1 VLLLPNHRGTTL
13 ARNLNAGCGT
23 TVLAHKGVRVPAA
36 HPVPAADG
44 DNGSMVQSDD
54 VRIYLEEGAKRTFAV
69 ALDWP
74 GWGRSARTAEAAV
87 AALLAY
93 GDRYALVARAAGEPF
108 PTGAAAP
115 DPVDGATPADGAATG
130 RVDVVA
136 TVAGNATTDF
146 GAPGVVPPV
155 DLAGWDP
162 AEADRQCRLLQAAWD
177 RFDAVVA
184 GAPISLRKG
193 PRGGGRDRDAI
204 VEHVVGVE
212 PAYARKAG
220 LRRPAPKDRAG
231 LDALRADLVALL
243 RDSAGRPAPTT
254 GWPAPYVAR
263 RLAWH
268 ALDHAWEIE
277 DRTERP
283 GGPDQG

>member
-1 VLLLPNHRGTTL
+1 MT
-13 ARNLNAGCGT
+13 
-23 TVLAHKGVRVPAA
+23 
-36 HPVPAADG
+36 
-44 DNGSMVQSDD
+44 QSDD
-54 VRIYLEEGAKRTFAV
+54 VRGPLEVVRLYLEEGAKRTFAV

-74 GWGRSARTAEAAV
+74 GWGRSARTGEAAV
-87 AALLAY
+87 TALLAY
-93 GDRYALVARAAGEPF
+93 RDRYAPVARAAGEPF
-108 PTGAAAP
+108 PTEGG
-115 DPVDGATPADGAATG
+115 DGTAGG

-136 TVAGNATTDF
+136 TVGGNATTDF
-146 GAPGVVPPV
+146 GAPGVVPPL

-177 RFDAVVA
+177 RFDEVVA
-184 GAPISLRKG
+184 GAPASLRKG

-204 VEHVVGVE
+204 VDHVLGVE

-231 LDALRADLVALL
+231 LDALRADLTALL
-243 RDSAGRPAPTT
+243 HDSAGRPAPTT

-268 ALDHAWEIE
+268 VLDHAWEIE
-277 DRTERP
+277 DRTERT